1 MTTRSGIASIA
12 LASALALA
20 PAFPH
25 ASDAATP
32 LHTIRIAQGLS
43 FPLYV
48 TAPPGDTTR
57 LFIVERR
64 GADNR
69 GRVKIWRN
77 GAVLA
82 RPFLTTQVLASGNEQ
97 GLLGLAFAPDYATTG
112 RFYINYTQTDGTVTV
127 ERRQVSAD
135 PDSAQPAGVPIL
147 TITHPQSNHNGGWLG
162 FGPDGYLYVAVGDG
176 GGSNDTDDNAQNLG
190 VLLGKIL
197 RLDVSGA
204 TYTSPPSNPFAG
216 PITGLDEIWA
226 YGLRNP
232 WRPSFDKLTGDLI
245 IADVGQNLIEEVDF
259 QPASSTGGE
268 NYGWR
273 CYEGPNFFSESTTIP
288 CGSCLAPGCP
298 KVFPAYSYDHSGGR
312 CSVTGGF
319 VYRGCAI
326 PDLQGQYFFADYCV
340 GQIYTGRFE
349 GGLLVDFA
357 NRTAELAPG
366 GGLSI
371 ATIPSFGQDAR
382 GELYICDGDGE
393 IYKIVPET
401 PVAEAD
407 MPVLQRGTQLGDVI
421 GSTTP
426 GNALLPGI
434 TPFVASGSRV
444 RGVGYVK
451 SAGIRE
457 CANASAG
464 CLASRLRL
472 WPYDVDFEAC
482 VDSIGGKLTRRFI
495 FTNKSATPQ
504 PLAFVDA
511 ITPQLNGNEDGAMTE
526 SPANSNQSAT
536 LVLYD
541 SFQPTRYIR
550 HWGTASA
557 GGTYSADVDTAAQ
570 LDARIAQDVPL
581 AGGTTAG
588 PAALGLALGFD
599 FGSVAAA
606 ASETVT
612 VYTIVQGGPPTPV
625 EETPPPSRVL
635 RVGPV
640 PFRTE
645 LTVELTLATAK
656 HATVDVYDIHGRLVR
671 RIVER
676 PLSAGANRFVW
687 DGRTD
692 AGNPAAAGIYFIRYE
707 GGDATEV
714 RRAVRMR

>member
-1 MTTRSGIASIA
+1 MSERIGIAYA
-12 LASALALA
+12 ALALA
-20 PAFPH
+20 LATAL
-25 ASDAATP
+25 ASPQAASAATP

-64 GADNR
+64 GGDSR
-69 GRVKIWRN
+69 GRIKIWRN
-77 GAVLA
+77 GSVLA

-97 GLLGLAFAPDYATTG
+97 GLLGLAFAPDYATSG

-135 PDSAQPAGVPIL
+135 PDSAQPTGVQIL
-147 TITHPQSNHNGGWLG
+147 TIPHPQSNHNGGWLG

-176 GGSNDTDDNAQNLG
+176 GGSGDTDDNAQNLST
-190 VLLGKIL
+190 LLGKML

-204 TYTSPPSNPFAG
+204 TYTSPPSNPFFGPTAG
-216 PITGLDEIWA
+216 RDEIWA

-232 WRPSFDKLTGDLI
+232 WRPSFDRLTGDLI
-245 IADVGQNLIEEVDF
+245 IADVGQNVIEEVDF
-259 QPASSTGGE
+259 QPASSPGGE

-298 KVFPAYSYDHSGGR
+298 KVAPAYFYDHSGGR

-340 GQIYTGRFE
+340 GQIYTGRFD
-349 GGLLVDFA
+349 GGVLVDFA
-357 NRTAELAPG
+357 NRTADLAPG

-371 ATIPSFGQDAR
+371 GLIPSFGQDAR

-393 IYKIVPET
+393 VYKIVPQT
-401 PVAEAD
+401 PVAESD
-407 MPVLQRGTQLGDVI
+407 MPVLQRGTLLGDVI

-434 TPFVASGSRV
+434 TPFIASGSRV

-451 SAGIRE
+451 GAGIRE
-457 CANASAG
+457 CANAPAG

-472 WPYDVDFEAC
+472 WPFDVDLEAC
-482 VDSIGGKLTRRFI
+482 VDSIGGQLTRRFI
-495 FTNKSATPQ
+495 FTNRSPTAQ

-511 ITPQLNGNEDGAMTE
+511 IAPRLNGDEDGAMTE
-526 SPANSNQSAT
+526 SPAGPSKSAT

-541 SFQPTRYIR
+541 SFQPTRFIR
-550 HWGTASA
+550 QWGTASV

-581 AGGTTAG
+581 AGGASAG
-588 PAALGLALGFD
+588 PAAVGLALGFD

-612 VYTIVQGGPPTPV
+612 VYTVVQAGPPTPV
-625 EETPPPSRVL
+625 EETPPPSRTL

-640 PFRTE
+640 PFQTE
-645 LTVELTLATAK
+645 LTIELTIAVAK
-656 HATVDVYDIHGRLVR
+656 HATVDVYDVHGRLVR
-671 RIVER
+671 RLLNR
-676 PLSAGANRFVW
+676 PLAAGPNRFVW

-692 AGNPAAAGIYFIRYE
+692 AGESTAAGIYFVRYVAGE
-707 GGDATEV
+707 ATEV
-714 RRAVRMR
+714 RRAVRTR